1 MNILVGI
8 SAVPDTTTKISF
20 VENNTKFNTEGV
32 QFIINPYD
40 ELALTKALEITEAQG
55 GEVTIITVGDAS
67 VEPVM
72 RKALAI
78 GAQKA
83 IRVNTVAKDGMHAAQ
98 CIKDAIAG
106 QSYDLILTGRESI
119 DYNGGQVAGILSEM
133 LDMSLINVVTSIEVN
148 DGKVTAVRDIDGG
161 RETVEASLPCVLS
174 AQKELCEPRIPNMRG
189 IMQARMKPLEVVE
202 PSVDYSATNYDSYE
216 LPAEKGSVKLIEAN
230 NAEELIDLLR
240 TEKKLI

>member
-1 MNILVGI
+1 MNLLVGI

-20 VENNTKFNTEGV
+20 VENNTKFNAEGV

-40 ELALTKALEITEAQG
+40 ELALTKALEITESQG

-83 IRVNTVAKDGMHAAQ
+83 IRVNTVAKDGMHAAR

-106 QSYDLILTGRESI
+106 QLYDLILTGRESI
-119 DYNGGQVAGILSEM
+119 DYNG
-133 LDMSLINVVTSIEVN
+133 
-148 DGKVTAVRDIDGG
+148 
-161 RETVEASLPCVLS
+161 
-174 AQKELCEPRIPNMRG
+174 
-189 IMQARMKPLEVVE
+189 
-202 PSVDYSATNYDSYE
+202 
-216 LPAEKGSVKLIEAN
+216 
-230 NAEELIDLLR
+230 
-240 TEKKLI
+240 